1 MNWFTLASSLS
12 LKVKMKKLLP
22 MLICYIF
29 LLGLMVIGGS
39 SQFCKDKEYW
49 CKFVKHDLTQCK
61 KYPCIAS
68 ICRKTC
74 GKCLSQVTIPPLKP
88 LAPCP
93 FGCKCFEER
102 WVCSPY
108 DPIQKKMRHKP
119 RVIIQLKQRPMV
131 IIRDWRSQHK
141 KLKVMI
147 NHVMIRRFVFN
158 LF

>member
-1 MNWFTLASSLS
+1 MNSYNNLNWFTLELS
-12 LKVKMKKLLP
+12 FTLKVNMNKLLP
-22 MLICYIF
+22 MLIFLIF

-68 ICRKTC
+68 ICRQTC
-74 GKCLSQVTIPPLKP
+74 GKCLSQVTTPPLGR
-88 LAPCP
+88 LIPCP
-93 FGCKCFEER
+93 IGCKCFEER

-119 RVIIQLKQRPMV
+119 RVIINWRKPSI

-141 KLKVMI
+141 KTI
-147 NHVMIRRFVFN
+147 GND
-158 LF
+158 